1 MNSSTLSF
9 GLDFRGLAQ
18 LLMVPIFVGGVF
30 KITTLGQLPKW
41 GPVFDPPGVSPPK
54 ASEARKASSL
64 RSRVEW
70 LLLGWNLGGSTPHLV
85 LSENQAMDGT
95 HMGPYLP
102 YPPHL

>member
-1 MNSSTLSF
+1 MVFLKY
-9 GLDFRGLAQ
+9 LLAEIAERGTRFSAAT
-18 LLMVPIFVGGVF
+18 PY
-30 KITTLGQLPKW
+30 
-41 GPVFDPPGVSPPK
+41 
-54 ASEARKASSL
+54 ASNKTAEARKASSL